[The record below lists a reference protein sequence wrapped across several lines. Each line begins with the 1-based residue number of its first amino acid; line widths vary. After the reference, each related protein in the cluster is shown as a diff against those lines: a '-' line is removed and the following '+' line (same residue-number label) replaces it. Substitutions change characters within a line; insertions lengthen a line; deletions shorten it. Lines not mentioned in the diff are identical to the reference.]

1 MLSERI
7 LPNIKTL
14 IQLLEIRKELYS
26 SGITCIE
33 GGDEETF
40 LSYPQLYDE
49 ALKALHYLQ
58 SKGLKPGSELV
69 FQIDDNQIF
78 VIVFWACILGGIY
91 PVPLTVGTNEDHK
104 NKLLNIWPVLNDP
117 FLIISEYNSK
127 KSNLL
132 SKTDILGNI
141 EEKIIYQENVRSSE
155 NFGSVHN
162 VQEDDIAF
170 IQFSSGSTGN
180 PKGVI
185 LTHKNLV
192 TNVRAISEAS
202 GYSATDRMI
211 SWMPLT
217 HDMGL
222 IGFHINPLF
231 IGMSQYLIPTNVF
244 VRRPSLWLQKAHEH
258 QCTILCSPN
267 FGYNYTLKHFNRDN
281 DTLDLSSV
289 RLIYNGAEP
298 VSVNIIQEFLEVFCQ
313 YGLNENAI
321 RPVYGLAEAS
331 LAVSIP
337 DMNDKIT
344 YFSFSRDHLNFG
356 DKVVITQEN
365 ENSLS
370 FVNVGK
376 AINDCQIRIA
386 DEQNNSVDEE
396 IIGEIQIKG
405 DNVTGGYYNNASE
418 TENIVISDK
427 WVRTGDLGFMKN
439 GSLYVTGRMKDII
452 FINGQNYYPH
462 DIERVAEA
470 VENIEL
476 NKIVAVGHYDET
488 AQKEEIITFV
498 FHRGSLENFIPIA
511 QELKSKINI
520 EMGIDIDMVI
530 PVKDIPRTTSGKLQR
545 FKLLNDF
552 KNGKFEEI
560 QNRFAE
566 VISKIKTEEKEEPAN
581 ETEQYILNIW
591 KKILKQE
598 TLGVTDKFFE
608 SGGNSLKAA
617 ELSMLLFKE
626 LQAELP
632 ISVLYTYQT
641 VKELAAIIQN
651 LEKKAYVSIPKIKSE
666 LYPLASMQKRLY
678 YAWEMDKESTAY
690 NTPLALK
697 IKGNIDIVRLNKA
710 VEQIIKKHDALRIT
724 FKNHSEPA
732 FKINEIVVCETIQ
745 HDEVPS
751 EINSLLKDRVR
762 PFDLINGPLFRVE
775 IFKGETETILFLDF
789 HHIISDGL
797 SIYNFLNE
805 LMVLY
810 DGKESEQYSAGYG
823 DFSYWEKDYLK
834 SDPLNKQKEFWIK
847 ELEGELPVLDFPL
860 DFQRPSLLDYNGQRL
875 EFVID
880 QKKSSQLKKIA
891 LKNNCTLH
899 VLLFSVY
906 NILLSKYTGKR
917 DLIVGIPVA
926 GRMHPDLQTAQGMF
940 VNNLAVKNKIDS
952 EETIESFLKK
962 VNNKIEEVLLNQ
974 EYPFS
979 LLLEELDYQKDSSR
993 NPVFDTMFVYQN
1005 MGFPEYIPND
1015 FSFSRHFFDSGT
1027 SKFDISM
1034 EVFDYE
1040 ESLKYYIEYATH
1052 LFRKETILEFQKH
1065 FEILIDKIISDSQC
1079 RLQDIILLSE
1089 EDYKQ
1094 QIINFNDTE
1103 SAYPKQKTV
1112 VDYIEEQ
1119 AQNKPDKIALRF
1131 ENQNINYFELNVKAD
1146 QLSSLLDH
1154 KGIKEGDIVGILMKR
1169 SPEFII
1175 SMLGILKSGATFL
1188 PLDSDLPQDR
1198 LHFILQNSESVMV
1211 ITDENHKTLIQ
1222 DDVQTLIYEQ
1232 AIHLQNEI
1240 KINKRQHNSESTA
1253 YVIYT
1258 SGTTGNPKGVMISQK
1273 SLLNYTLWAAEK
1285 YINKREISFPFFTSV
1300 SFDLTI
1306 TSLFTP
1312 LVTGN
1317 TIIIYPEDPHNM
1329 LIEKVIFENKSD
1341 IIKLT
1346 PSHLKIV
1353 DQLDLKSLSEISVK
1367 TFIVGGEELEQSL
1380 AQRIYTKFGSKIEIY
1395 NEYGPTEATVG
1406 CMIYQF
1412 NSQDSYMT
1420 VPIGGPIHNSQI
1432 YLLNENLKPVPTG
1445 VKGDLYIAGDGLA
1458 QGYLN
1463 NESLTQERFINNPFV
1478 EGTKMYRSGDTAR
1491 RLSNNILEYINRTDN
1506 QVKING
1512 YRVELLEIENSI
1524 IQNTN
1529 IEHVVV
1535 ICNNTNSGSKKLE
1548 AYYLKPSD
1556 VEIDSQALKNILSA
1570 VLPHY
1575 MIPAVFVAVDEIPL
1589 TKNGKV
1595 DHSKLIQLGSAKAV
1609 VNKTIPANKMQEIC
1623 TEIWMQIFNE
1633 EDISVNDNFYELGGD
1648 SIKAVQISSR
1658 LLERGIV
1665 LKAKDI
1671 LQYPTIE
1678 LSSSY
1683 AKVQKSE
1690 TQYEQGLVVG
1700 KKGFTPIESWF
1711 FENKFEN
1718 PNYFNQS
1725 LVLTVKKEVNISYLA
1740 LAFEKLIQHHDGLR
1754 LKYNADENVLFID
1767 GYHTNSFSVNEY
1779 FAQSEE
1785 EFESFAIQLKNSLN
1799 LSDGLLIKACIIY
1812 QSGKDPLLL
1821 ITAHHL
1827 VMDGFSWR
1835 ILLED
1840 LFTSYSAI
1848 EEGKDIILPKKTISL
1863 LEWKKEID
1871 LYNTLQNFRLQEEY
1885 WKNIQ
1890 SSDNKLP
1897 RDFAEENIFI
1907 RDANKISE
1915 ELSEEKTNFLLKVQ
1929 NTYKVNV
1936 NTILTTALA
1945 LSLKEWT
1952 GKNDFVIELEN
1963 HGRHLENTN
1972 ASRTIGWFTA
1982 MYPAKIEVSDNNIE
1996 ANLIAVKE
2004 QLSKIPDLGIG
2015 YGINKYMNLSLNDKK
2030 ELIPEIR
2037 FNYLGQFGQELS
2049 NSLFS
2054 YSAIQH
2060 GMESHPDNRM
2070 TAKIEINMFVINGK
2084 FCTEIIYNT
2093 MQYKEKTMLWI
2104 LDSFFKN
2111 IINIIE
2117 YIQTENNV
2125 YLTPSDFDSVELDQQ
2140 ELNSLFF

>member
-14 IQLLEIRKELYS
+14 TQLLEIRKESSS

-33 GGDEETF
+33 GGNEENF
-40 LSYPQLYDE
+40 LSYHQLYDE

-91 PVPLTVGTNEDHK
+91 PVPLTVGTNEEHK

-117 FLIISEYNSK
+117 FLIISEYNFK
-127 KSNLL
+127 KSDLL
-132 SKTDILGNI
+132 SKTDILGDI
-141 EEKIIYQENVRSSE
+141 EEKIVYQENIMSSE
-155 NFGSVHN
+155 DFGSVYN
-162 VQEDDIAF
+162 VQENDIAF

-180 PKGVI
+180 PKGVM

-202 GYSATDRMI
+202 GYSDADRMI

-244 VRRPSLWLQKAHEH
+244 VRRPSLWLQKADEH

-298 VSVNIIQEFLEVFCQ
+298 VSINIIQEFLEVFCQ

-376 AINDCQIRIA
+376 AINDCQVRITDGHHNA
-386 DEQNNSVDEE
+386 VDEE

-405 DNVTGGYYNNASE
+405 DNVTGGYYNNVSE
-418 TENIVISDK
+418 SENIITSDK
-427 WVRTGDLGFMKN
+427 WVRTGDLGFIKN

-470 VENIEL
+470 IESIEL
-476 NKIVAVGHYDET
+476 NKIVAVGYYDET
-488 AQKEEIITFV
+488 VQKEEIITFV
-498 FHRGSLENFIPIA
+498 FHRGNLENFIPIA

-520 EMGIDIDMVI
+520 EMGIDIDRVI

-552 KNGKFEEI
+552 KKGKFEEI
-560 QNRFAE
+560 QNRFAQ

-581 ETEQYILNIW
+581 ETEQYILDIW

-598 TLGVTDKFFE
+598 SLGVTDKFFE

-632 ISVLYTYQT
+632 ISTLYTHQT
-641 VKELAAIIQN
+641 VKELAAIIQK
-651 LEKKAYVSIPKIKSE
+651 LEKKAYISIPKIKSE
-666 LYPLASMQKRLY
+666 LYPLASTQKRLY
-678 YAWEMDKESTAY
+678 YAWEMDQQSTAY

-697 IKGNIDIVRLNKA
+697 IKGNIDILKLNKA
-710 VEQIIKKHDALRIT
+710 VGQIIKKHDALRIT
-724 FKNHSEPA
+724 FENHSEPA
-732 FKINEIVVCETIQ
+732 FKINEIIIPEIVQ
-745 HDEVPS
+745 HDNVS
-751 EINSLLKDRVR
+751 LEINSLLRDRVR
-762 PFDLINGPLFRVE
+762 PFDLINGPLFRIE
-775 IFKGETETILFLDF
+775 IFEGETETILFLDF

-805 LMVLY
+805 LMMTY
-810 DGKESEQYSAGYG
+810 DGKESEQYSADYG

-834 SDPLNKQKEFWIK
+834 SDALNEQKEFWMK

-860 DFQRPSLLDYNGQRL
+860 DFPRPYLLDYKGQRL

-880 QKKSSQLKKIA
+880 QKKSNQLKKIA
-891 LKNNCTLH
+891 LEHNCTLH

-906 NILLSKYTGKR
+906 NILLSKYTGKQ

-926 GRMHPDLQTAQGMF
+926 GRKHPDLQTTQGMF
-940 VNNLAVKNKIDS
+940 VNNLAVINTIDPA
-952 EETIESFLKK
+952 ETMESFLKK
-962 VNNKIEEVLLNQ
+962 VNSKVEEVLLNQ

-979 LLLEELDYQKDSSR
+979 SLLEELDYQRDSSR

-1005 MGFPEYIPND
+1005 MGFPEYTPND
-1015 FSFSRHFFDSGT
+1015 FSFSRHFFDSET

-1065 FEILIDKIISDSQC
+1065 FEILTSKIISDSQC

-1089 EDYKQ
+1089 EDYKRH
-1094 QIINFNDTE
+1094 IIDFNDKE

-1119 AQNKPDKIALRF
+1119 AQNNPDKIALQF
-1131 ENQNINYFELNVKAD
+1131 ENQNINYSEFNAKAD

-1154 KGIKEGDIVGILMKR
+1154 KGIKEGDIIGILMKR

-1175 SMLGILKSGATFL
+1175 SMLAILKSGAAFL
-1188 PLDSDLPQDR
+1188 PLDSDLPEDR
-1198 LHFILQNSESVMV
+1198 LHFILQNSGSVMV
-1211 ITDENHKTLIQ
+1211 ITDQNHKTFIP
-1222 DDVQTLIYEQ
+1222 DDIQTLIYEE
-1232 AIHLQNEI
+1232 AIYHQNEI
-1240 KINKRQHNSESTA
+1240 KKNKKYNSESTA

-1273 SLLNYTLWAAEK
+1273 SLLNYTLWAVEK
-1285 YINKREISFPFFTSV
+1285 YINEREVSFPFFTSV

-1312 LVTGN
+1312 LITGN
-1317 TIIIYPEDPHNM
+1317 TVIVYQEDPHNM
-1329 LIEKVIFENKSD
+1329 LIEKLIFENQSD

-1353 DQLDLKSLSEISVK
+1353 DQLDLKSLNESSVK

-1380 AQRIYTKFGSKIEIY
+1380 AQKISKKFGSKIEIY

-1420 VPIGGPIHNSQI
+1420 VPIGGPIHNTQI
-1432 YLLNENLKPVPTG
+1432 YLLDEYLKPVPAG

-1463 NESLTQERFINNPFV
+1463 NEALTQERFIDNPFV

-1491 RLSNNILEYINRTDN
+1491 RLSDNILEYINRTDN

-1524 IQNTN
+1524 LKNTQ
-1529 IEHVVV
+1529 IKHVVV

-1548 AYYLKPSD
+1548 AYYLIPSD
-1556 VEIDSQALKNILSA
+1556 VEIDSQALRNILSA

-1595 DHSKLIQLGSAKAV
+1595 DHSKLIELGSAKAV
-1609 VNKTIPANKMQEIC
+1609 VNKIIPANKMQENC
-1623 TEIWMQIFNE
+1623 AEIWMQLFNE
-1633 EDISVNDNFYELGGD
+1633 ENISITDNFYELGGD

-1683 AKVQKSE
+1683 AKVQESE

-1725 LVLTVKKEVNISYLA
+1725 LVLTVKKDVDISYLR

-1754 LKYNADENVLFID
+1754 LKYNADENILFID
-1767 GYHTNSFSVNEY
+1767 EHHANSFSLSEY
-1779 FAQSEE
+1779 SAQSQEE
-1785 EFESFAIQLKNSLN
+1785 LESFAVQMKNSLN
-1799 LSDGLLIKACIIY
+1799 LSSGLLIKAGIIY
-1812 QSGKDPLLL
+1812 QQAKDPLLL

-1840 LFTSYSAI
+1840 IFTSYSAI
-1848 EEGKDIILPKKTISL
+1848 EEGKEVALPKKTISL
-1863 LEWKKEID
+1863 IEWKKEID
-1871 LYNTLQNFRLQEEY
+1871 CYNTLQNFKLQEEY
-1885 WKNIQ
+1885 WRNAE
-1890 SSDNKLP
+1890 SSDIKLP
-1897 RDFAEENIFI
+1897 QDFAEENIFI

-1915 ELSEEKTNFLLKVQ
+1915 ELSEEKTDFLLKVQ
-1929 NTYKVNV
+1929 NAYKVNV
-1936 NTILTTALA
+1936 NTILTTALT

-1963 HGRHLENTN
+1963 HGRHLENTD

-1982 MYPAKIEVSDNNIE
+1982 MYPAKIEIADHNIG
-1996 ANLIAVKE
+1996 ANMIAVKE
-2004 QLSKIPDLGIG
+2004 QLSKIPDSGIG
-2015 YGINKYMNLSLNDKK
+2015 YGINRYINQSLNNGKAS
-2030 ELIPEIR
+2030 IPEIR

-2060 GMESHPDNRM
+2060 GMESDPDNRM
-2070 TAKIEINMFVINGK
+2070 TAKIEINMFVIKGK

-2093 MQYKEKTMLWI
+2093 MQYQEKTMSWL
-2104 LDSFFKN
+2104 LSSFFQN
-2111 IINIIE
+2111 INSIIE
-2117 YIQTENNV
+2117 YVKTENNI
-2125 YLTPSDFDSVELDQQ
+2125 YLTPSDFDSVALDQQ

>member
-1 MLSERI
+1 
-7 LPNIKTL
+7 
-14 IQLLEIRKELYS
+14 
-26 SGITCIE
+26 
-33 GGDEETF
+33 
-40 LSYPQLYDE
+40 
-49 ALKALHYLQ
+49 
-58 SKGLKPGSELV
+58 
-69 FQIDDNQIF
+69 
-78 VIVFWACILGGIY
+78 
-91 PVPLTVGTNEDHK
+91 
-104 NKLLNIWPVLNDP
+104 
-117 FLIISEYNSK
+117 
-127 KSNLL
+127 
-132 SKTDILGNI
+132 
-141 EEKIIYQENVRSSE
+141 
-155 NFGSVHN
+155 
-162 VQEDDIAF
+162 
-170 IQFSSGSTGN
+170 
-180 PKGVI
+180 
-185 LTHKNLV
+185 
-192 TNVRAISEAS
+192 
-202 GYSATDRMI
+202 
-211 SWMPLT
+211 
-217 HDMGL
+217 
-222 IGFHINPLF
+222 
-231 IGMSQYLIPTNVF
+231 
-244 VRRPSLWLQKAHEH
+244 
-258 QCTILCSPN
+258 
-267 FGYNYTLKHFNRDN
+267 
-281 DTLDLSSV
+281 
-289 RLIYNGAEP
+289 
-298 VSVNIIQEFLEVFCQ
+298 
-313 YGLNENAI
+313 
-321 RPVYGLAEAS
+321 
-331 LAVSIP
+331 
-337 DMNDKIT
+337 
-344 YFSFSRDHLNFG
+344 
-356 DKVVITQEN
+356 
-365 ENSLS
+365 
-370 FVNVGK
+370 
-376 AINDCQIRIA
+376 
-386 DEQNNSVDEE
+386 
-396 IIGEIQIKG
+396 
-405 DNVTGGYYNNASE
+405 
-418 TENIVISDK
+418 
-427 WVRTGDLGFMKN
+427 
-439 GSLYVTGRMKDII
+439 
-452 FINGQNYYPH
+452 
-462 DIERVAEA
+462 
-470 VENIEL
+470 
-476 NKIVAVGHYDET
+476 
-488 AQKEEIITFV
+488 
-498 FHRGSLENFIPIA
+498 
-511 QELKSKINI
+511 
-520 EMGIDIDMVI
+520 
-530 PVKDIPRTTSGKLQR
+530 
-545 FKLLNDF
+545 
-552 KNGKFEEI
+552 
-560 QNRFAE
+560 
-566 VISKIKTEEKEEPAN
+566 
-581 ETEQYILNIW
+581 
-591 KKILKQE
+591 
-598 TLGVTDKFFE
+598 
-608 SGGNSLKAA
+608 
-617 ELSMLLFKE
+617 
-626 LQAELP
+626 
-632 ISVLYTYQT
+632 
-641 VKELAAIIQN
+641 
-651 LEKKAYVSIPKIKSE
+651 
-666 LYPLASMQKRLY
+666 
-678 YAWEMDKESTAY
+678 
-690 NTPLALK
+690 
-697 IKGNIDIVRLNKA
+697 
-710 VEQIIKKHDALRIT
+710 
-724 FKNHSEPA
+724 
-732 FKINEIVVCETIQ
+732 
-745 HDEVPS
+745 
-751 EINSLLKDRVR
+751 
-762 PFDLINGPLFRVE
+762 
-775 IFKGETETILFLDF
+775 
-789 HHIISDGL
+789 
-797 SIYNFLNE
+797 
-805 LMVLY
+805 
-810 DGKESEQYSAGYG
+810 
-823 DFSYWEKDYLK
+823 
-834 SDPLNKQKEFWIK
+834 
-847 ELEGELPVLDFPL
+847 
-860 DFQRPSLLDYNGQRL
+860 
-875 EFVID
+875 
-880 QKKSSQLKKIA
+880 
-891 LKNNCTLH
+891 
-899 VLLFSVY
+899 
-906 NILLSKYTGKR
+906 
-917 DLIVGIPVA
+917 
-926 GRMHPDLQTAQGMF
+926 
-940 VNNLAVKNKIDS
+940 
-952 EETIESFLKK
+952 
-962 VNNKIEEVLLNQ
+962 
-974 EYPFS
+974 
-979 LLLEELDYQKDSSR
+979 
-993 NPVFDTMFVYQN
+993 
-1005 MGFPEYIPND
+1005 
-1015 FSFSRHFFDSGT
+1015 
-1027 SKFDISM
+1027 
-1034 EVFDYE
+1034 
-1040 ESLKYYIEYATH
+1040 
-1052 LFRKETILEFQKH
+1052 
-1065 FEILIDKIISDSQC
+1065 
-1079 RLQDIILLSE
+1079 
-1089 EDYKQ
+1089 
-1094 QIINFNDTE
+1094 
-1103 SAYPKQKTV
+1103 
-1112 VDYIEEQ
+1112 
-1119 AQNKPDKIALRF
+1119 
-1131 ENQNINYFELNVKAD
+1131 
-1146 QLSSLLDH
+1146 
-1154 KGIKEGDIVGILMKR
+1154 
-1169 SPEFII
+1169 
-1175 SMLGILKSGATFL
+1175 
-1188 PLDSDLPQDR
+1188 
-1198 LHFILQNSESVMV
+1198 
-1211 ITDENHKTLIQ
+1211 
-1222 DDVQTLIYEQ
+1222 
-1232 AIHLQNEI
+1232 
-1240 KINKRQHNSESTA
+1240 
-1253 YVIYT
+1253 
-1258 SGTTGNPKGVMISQK
+1258 
-1273 SLLNYTLWAAEK
+1273 
-1285 YINKREISFPFFTSV
+1285 
-1300 SFDLTI
+1300 
-1306 TSLFTP
+1306 
-1312 LVTGN
+1312 
-1317 TIIIYPEDPHNM
+1317 
-1329 LIEKVIFENKSD
+1329 
-1341 IIKLT
+1341 
-1346 PSHLKIV
+1346 
-1353 DQLDLKSLSEISVK
+1353 
-1367 TFIVGGEELEQSL
+1367 
-1380 AQRIYTKFGSKIEIY
+1380 
-1395 NEYGPTEATVG
+1395 
-1406 CMIYQF
+1406 
-1412 NSQDSYMT
+1412 MT